1 MRSVLSARA
10 VHCSATSLPLQSQ
23 TVFFF
28 SIEQEWL
35 KLGLR
40 CLPFTGPIGQVS
52 KVGESLRGLG
62 FPLGTLLLSLQ
73 TLLGRTLLLV
83 LSGGRPLGGAAAG
96 SSAGLGPLLSAF
108 PVGRARLHAGFLL
121 CLWAGEG
128 VAPGLHF
135 PWRWFSFP
143 AHKVGV

>member
-23 TVFFF
+23 TVCFF

-62 FPLGTLLLSLQ
+62 FPLGTLLLSLAE
-73 TLLGRTLLLV
+73 RCCWCFLV
-83 LSGGRPLGGAAAG
+83 GGRWEVQLQEALLAW
-96 SSAGLGPLLSAF
+96 GPFSQ
-108 PVGRARLHAGFLL
+108 R
-121 CLWAGEG
+121 
-128 VAPGLHF
+128 F
-135 PWRWFSFP
+135 PWAEPGCMRVSCS
-143 AHKVGV
+143 ACGQARG